1 MIKRFEESVSPEFED
16 HVKEEKMP
24 SGIVRIEG

>member
-1 MIKRFEESVSPEFED
+1 MIKRFEESVPPEFED
-16 HVKEEKMP
+16 LVREVEMP